1 MADCDANNLS
11 FPVEAALRIL
21 ADLRSESDVVVTN
34 QGSARLWPR
43 FSQHT
48 GDFNYN
54 PSTMGGAIPLALG
67 IALACPAREVIVL
80 SGDGSL
86 LMNLGCLVTVID
98 SRATNLSVIL
108 LNNGLYEVTGGQLI
122 AAKRACTD
130 FGGIARAV
138 GFQTV
143 GNFSD
148 QLAWQAQAAKILGQ
162 PGPRFI
168 SLRVSAMVTDCLND
182 ATEPMAQQ
190 IQRLTS
196 FLPVG
201 GL

>member
-1 MADCDANNLS
+1 MEDREANDVS
-11 FPVEAALRIL
+11 IPIESALQVL
-21 ADLRSESDVVVTN
+21 VNLRSESDVVVTN

-43 FSQHT
+43 LSQHA

-67 IALACPAREVIVL
+67 MALACPAREVIVL

-98 SRATNLSVIL
+98 SRATNLTVIL
-108 LNNGLYEVTGGQLI
+108 LDNGLYEVTGGQAT
-122 AAKRACTD
+122 AASRMGTD
-130 FGGIARAV
+130 FAGIARAV

-143 GNFSD
+143 GDFSD
-148 QLAWQAQAAKILGQ
+148 LSAWQAGAAAILAL

-168 SLRVSAMVTDCLND
+168 SLRVSAMITDCLND
-182 ATEPMAQQ
+182 ATEPMVKQ
-190 IQRLTS
+190 IQRLTA
-196 FLPVG
+196 FLHH
-201 GL
+201 